1 MIQILIDLT
10 DFNTLTAL
18 YISIYIGMTIKLLWA
33 WSAESSFLGS
43 ITDTANTKIVQPFFY
58 NSEKSNN
65 HSNHILMWII
75 KYIRRKKSSQDGR
88 EEHSSFLL
96 YTL

>member
-10 DFNTLTAL
+10 DFNALTAL

-43 ITDTANTKIVQPFFY
+43 ITTNTKIVQPFFY
-58 NSEKSNN
+58 NSEKSHH